1 MARNIRWNFGVDS
14 RVLCLLFSAVVEE
27 EFASLTSSLPDGL
40 DNVTGGQAG
49 TDGTNPRQDR
59 KRLSLRWRNKLASQ
73 GATGNA
79 ADSE

>member
-1 MARNIRWNFGVDS
+1 MFV
-14 RVLCLLFSAVVEE
+14 FSAVVEE

-73 GATGNA
+73 SATGNA